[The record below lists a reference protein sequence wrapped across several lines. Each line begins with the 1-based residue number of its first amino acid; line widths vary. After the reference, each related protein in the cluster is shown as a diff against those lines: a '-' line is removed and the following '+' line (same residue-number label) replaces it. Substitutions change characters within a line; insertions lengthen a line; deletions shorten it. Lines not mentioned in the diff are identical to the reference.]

1 MSKYY
6 PYLYFWSLGL
16 LIVFFAIRYG
26 DDTNLDINIHDTYY
40 VMQKSVIDIFFIGL
54 TITSG
59 LLYFIF
65 IKFNFPLQGTLTIIH
80 TVSNLAGYLTILILP
95 EFLGYFS
102 YELNLILFLSFII
115 ILASQPLFL
124 INVLRAIYLKLKN
137 NHND

>member
-26 DDTNLDINIHDTYY
+26 DDTTLDINIHDTYY

-65 IKFNFPLQGTLTIIH
+65 INFNFPLKGTLTIIH

>member
-16 LIVFFAIRYG
+16 LIVFFAIGYG
-26 DDTNLDINIHDTYY
+26 DDTTLDIHNTYY
-40 VMQKSVIDIFFIGL
+40 VMQKSVINIFFIGL

-80 TVSNLAGYLTILILP
+80 TVSNLTGYLTILILP